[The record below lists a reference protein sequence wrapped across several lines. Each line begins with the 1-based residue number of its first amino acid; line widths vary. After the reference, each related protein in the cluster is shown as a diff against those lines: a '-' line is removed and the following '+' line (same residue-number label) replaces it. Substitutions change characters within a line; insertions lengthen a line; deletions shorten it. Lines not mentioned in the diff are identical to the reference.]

1 MELILDASSASPRVG
16 LASRG
21 TLVWDSSHLVPK
33 QHTRQL
39 LPEILRGLD
48 ETLTGFGDI
57 ALVVVALGPGPFNG
71 LRVAAATAK
80 GIVTGTGAA
89 LVGIRTMLAEVNRCP
104 PSVGTVRPILRAG
117 RTGFITALFTW
128 REGSWHQVEDEHY
141 IADVAYV
148 QSSGEAIH
156 CCDDTEDP
164 GTSVP
169 GNHRPILRAT
179 GIVLS
184 RLQLLA
190 CMGWCR
196 YSAGD
201 TSSAAALQPVYA
213 RPPHI
218 TTPRNR
224 RQ

>member
-1 MELILDASSASPRVG
+1 MELILDASSASSRVG
-16 LASRG
+16 LASQG
-21 TLVWDSSHLVPK
+21 TLVWDSSRLVPQ

-39 LPEILRGLD
+39 LPETLRGLN
-48 ETLTGFGDI
+48 ETSTGFSEI

-80 GIVTGTGAA
+80 GIVTGTGAS
-89 LVGIRTMLAEVNRCP
+89 LVGIRTMHAEVNRCP
-104 PSVGTVRPILRAG
+104 PSFGTVRPILRAG
-117 RTGFITALFTW
+117 RTGFITALFNW
-128 REGSWHQVEDEHY
+128 REGSWQQLEDEHY
-141 IADVAYV
+141 IADATYE

-156 CCDDTEDP
+156 ICADGEDSGASLP
-164 GTSVP
+164 D
-169 GNHRPILRAT
+169 NHRPILRVT

-184 RLQLLA
+184 RLELLA
-190 CMGWCR
+190 SLGWR
-196 YSAGD
+196 HYSAGD

-218 TTPRNR
+218 TTPRDR